1 MNTERSLYITQNDFE
16 KLRGLI
22 AGYKPRNEFE
32 QDNLDMLVHDLERAH
47 IVDPSDI
54 PANVVTMNSK
64 LYVRDIDSMEE
75 MMFTLVFPKDADLS
89 KDKIS
94 VLAPIGSSVLGYKT
108 GDIIQWKMPNR
119 VRNLKIETVIYQPEA
134 AGNYSR

>member
-1 MNTERSLYITQNDFE
+1 MNSERSLYITQNDFE

>member
-1 MNTERSLYITQNDFE
+1 MQTERSLYITHYDLE
-16 KLRGLI
+16 RLREVI
-22 AGYKPRNEFE
+22 AGFKPRNEFE
-32 QDNLDMLVHDLERAH
+32 EENLDMLLHDLERAH
-47 IVDPSDI
+47 VVAPSEI

-64 LYVRDIDSMEE
+64 LYLRDIDSMEE

-108 GDIIQWKMPNR
+108 GDVIQWKMPNR

-134 AGNYSR
+134 AGNYNL